1 MKKVL
6 FILGPTAVGKTDI
19 SINLA
24 KLYGGEIISADS
36 VQIFKG
42 LDIGSAKV
50 TKEETKGVPHHLI
63 DIVTP
68 NENFTAFDMTEAI
81 KRKIDEISSRK
92 HLPIVVGGTGLYV
105 KSLILGY
112 NFGGAGV
119 DEEYRKKLQ
128 NILESEGLEKLALML
143 KEVDAMAYEKVDKK
157 NPQRV
162 LRALEIAHFS
172 GEKKEAKSE
181 IDPLIFALVMN
192 REKLYARINLRVDK
206 MLKSGLV
213 GEVRALLKSGV
224 HEDSQAMHAIGYKEV
239 ISFLK
244 GEIDE
249 ARMVELIKQHSRNYA
264 KRQLTFLRGMENV
277 NYVDVK
283 NIGEVENM
291 REKIASWLNQDS
303 TKFKMRKQSKN

>member
-24 KLYGGEIISADS
+24 KLYNGEIISADS

-143 KEVDAMAYEKVDKK
+143 KGVDAMAYEKVDKK

-277 NYVDVK
+277 NYVDVE

-291 REKIASWLNQDS
+291 REKIASWLN
-303 TKFKMRKQSKN
+303 

>member
-24 KLYGGEIISADS
+24 KLYNGEIISADS

-277 NYVDVK
+277 NYVDVE

-291 REKIASWLNQDS
+291 REKIASWLN
-303 TKFKMRKQSKN
+303 

>member
-24 KLYGGEIISADS
+24 KLYNGEIISADS

-143 KEVDAMAYEKVDKK
+143 KWVDAMAYEKVDKK

-277 NYVDVK
+277 NYVDVE

-291 REKIASWLNQDS
+291 REKIASWLN
-303 TKFKMRKQSKN
+303 

>member
-24 KLYGGEIISADS
+24 KLYSGEIISADS

-277 NYVDVK
+277 NYVDVE

-291 REKIASWLNQDS
+291 REKIASWLN
-303 TKFKMRKQSKN
+303 